1 MRRTNSSSAPFFSF
15 MIFGKTVPGPL
26 RRETP
31 STTTF
36 KIFFGST
43 GGRTLFG
50 AAFAMTSAGATGG
63 VTEGTTGAS
72 RIGVV
77 ISGIAIVGAGLGSG
91 FTIVLAPEIAG
102 AGAGA
107 IAGLCGADGFGATGI
122 LAGRAGTFCS
132 VGGGKDATT
141 SPGVSE
147 NFTKMGLD
155 TR

>member
-31 STTTF
+31 STITF
-36 KIFFGST
+36 KIFLGST
-43 GGRTLFG
+43 GGRTFFG
-50 AAFAMTSAGATGG
+50 EAFAITSAGATGG
-63 VTEGTTGAS
+63 VTGGTTGAS
-72 RIGVV
+72 RTGVV
-77 ISGIAIVGAGLGSG
+77 ISGIAIVGTGFGSG
-91 FTIVLAPEIAG
+91 FTIVLAPEISG

-107 IAGLCGADGFGATGI
+107 IAGLFGADGFGATGI
-122 LAGRAGTFCS
+122 LEGRAGTFCLM
-132 VGGGKDATT
+132 GGGRDATT

>member
-1 MRRTNSSSAPFFSF
+1 
-15 MIFGKTVPGPL
+15 MILGKTVPGPL

-36 KIFFGST
+36 KIFLGSM
-43 GGRTLFG
+43 GGRTIFG
-50 AAFAMTSAGATGG
+50 EAFAMTSAGATGG
-63 VTEGTTGAS
+63 VTAGTTGGS
-72 RIGVV
+72 RTGVL

-91 FTIVLAPEIAG
+91 FTIVFAPEISG

-107 IAGLCGADGFGATGI
+107 IAGLFGADGFGATGI
-122 LAGRAGTFCS
+122 FAGRAGTFCLM
-132 VGGGKDATT
+132 GGGKDATT

-155 TR
+155 TK

>member
-1 MRRTNSSSAPFFSF
+1 
-15 MIFGKTVPGPL
+15 MIFGKTVPGPF

-36 KIFFGST
+36 KTFLGST
-43 GGRTLFG
+43 GGRTFFG
-50 AAFAMTSAGATGG
+50 EAFAITSAGATGG
-63 VTEGTTGAS
+63 VTGGTTGAS
-72 RIGVV
+72 KAGVV
-77 ISGIAIVGAGLGSG
+77 ISGIAIFGAGLGSG

-107 IAGLCGADGFGATGI
+107 GAGAIAGLCGADGFGATGI
-122 LAGRAGTFCS
+122 FAGRAGTFCS
-132 VGGGKDATT
+132 VGGGKEATT

-147 NFTKMGLD
+147 NFTKIGLD